1 MVFSECFPAGAMIR
15 NIEFNKVYTIE
26 KVLHGI
32 QLCVFFKSPIIPLIY
47 FVKNYAREAHLRD
60 IYLEPRQTSNME
72 LFKK

>member
-1 MVFSECFPAGAMIR
+1 MVFNECFPAGAMIR

-32 QLCVFFKSPIIPLIY
+32 QLCVLLKSSIISLIY